1 MSNDLTI
8 QRTAEAVESPLVI
21 NSILES
27 GVRNAPEQEIVY
39 ADQRRMS
46 YRDKGTHGI
55 TEVQINVKDTVF
67 KDFYFS
73 IVITKTRCK
82 SCDSGGLR

>member
-1 MSNDLTI
+1 MERAMSNDLTI

-46 YRDKGTHGI
+46 YRDLEERVNRLAGA
-55 TEVQINVKDTVF
+55 
-67 KDFYFS
+67 
-73 IVITKTRCK
+73 
-82 SCDSGGLR
+82 LA

>member
-46 YRDKGTHGI
+46 YRDLEERVNRLAGVLEVLLQLLRCRVLCEMRVAKG
-55 TEVQINVKDTVF
+55 
-67 KDFYFS
+67 
-73 IVITKTRCK
+73 RA
-82 SCDSGGLR
+82 